1 MLSVVSAIDEEHDYR
16 AEERMLS
23 VVSAVDEEHDYR
35 AEERMLSVVS
45 VPARPWCCST
55 F

>member
-1 MLSVVSAIDEEHDYR
+1 MLSVVSAI
-16 AEERMLS
+16 
-23 VVSAVDEEHDYR
+23 DEEHDYR